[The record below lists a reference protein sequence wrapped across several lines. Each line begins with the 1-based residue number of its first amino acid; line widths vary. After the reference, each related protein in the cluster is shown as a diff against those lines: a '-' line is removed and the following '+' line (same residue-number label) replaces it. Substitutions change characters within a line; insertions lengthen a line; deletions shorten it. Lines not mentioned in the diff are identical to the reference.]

1 MKVTATVLV
10 ALSDD
15 AHMKLRDVAHRL
27 VRERTASKRLR
38 GGGVLRL
45 RALRRLN
52 HTPPPQ
58 TIRTSGFASW

>member
-27 VRERTASKRLR
+27 VRERT
-38 GGGVLRL
+38 
-45 RALRRLN
+45 
-52 HTPPPQ
+52 TPES
-58 TIRTSGFASW
+58 RH